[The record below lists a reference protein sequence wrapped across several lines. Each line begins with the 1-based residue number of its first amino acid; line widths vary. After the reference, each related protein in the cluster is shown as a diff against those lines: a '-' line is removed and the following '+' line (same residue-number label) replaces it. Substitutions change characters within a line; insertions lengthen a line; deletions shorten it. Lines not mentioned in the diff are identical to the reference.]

1 LCTGTIEKA
10 LSRQPGVDKVAVS
23 LTHEQALIEYDPSV
37 ARAADLLQTLK
48 DIGYTVSDPR
58 KVRPFDEEERA
69 LVRERG
75 RFLTA
80 LAMSIAAMGLAGYP
94 VNSPWFALC
103 VFSIASL
110 VAFSFVVL
118 RGYGLRWAVVGSALF
133 AAFGAGIYILQLR
146 GAFGG
151 ATPWFA
157 GALALYLIFG
167 VGGHI
172 VHMAASALRR
182 GILNQHVLVECGGFA
197 GLTGG
202 VIGLAFH
209 PPGYPT
215 TAFFSVAVMVLTYH
229 IFSEWLSLIVKT
241 RSSQAV
247 KKLLDLEPDIAYVVK
262 NGKEQEVPLEEVRVG
277 DLVRIRPGARVP
289 VDGQVESGE
298 SDVDESLVTGEP
310 LPVEK
315 RAGDRTVSGSLNGHG
330 TLLVRV
336 TVVGEESF
344 LRQVIRSV
352 EDARA
357 LKPGLLHLV
366 DRVLRVYT
374 PIVLITAAGAT
385 LFWLVVPLIGGGAPD
400 LQRAMFA
407 GLSVL
412 VMGYPCAVGISAPLS
427 IVRGAGEGAER
438 GVLMRT
444 GEAFQALRRVQR
456 VVFDKTG
463 TLTEGHPALREIV
476 TVGCTETELIAQAAA
491 VEASSEHP
499 LARAVVE
506 EALKRGIALPEV
518 QGFEAVAGQG
528 VRARLGDKKLMVGSP
543 AFLAAQKVDLA
554 AQDGRIKELE
564 GRGLTAIGVAREG
577 ALLGL
582 LALGDALRPDAAE
595 TVRRLHALGIRTSL
609 ITGDNEQ
616 AAQHFAG
623 AAGIEEVHARVLP
636 AEKAAL
642 IRHIQENARVAMVGD
657 GINDAPA
664 LMQAEVGIAFG
675 SGADIAIE
683 SADVI
688 ILNKRVGAV
697 LDAYEISRYSY
708 RKIVQNVSLA
718 FLFNGLGIP
727 AAATGLVYPIWGM
740 VAMAASVTTIFINSL
755 WGRGSYFFQAIETV
769 GHAPQMP
776 SSVQAEEGKEVA
788 ESVPLAEV
796 EFLVPNMHCEGCAEK
811 ISTVLTA
818 LPGVREVKPKVP
830 QKHVYVRYEPAK
842 LPAQQLKE
850 ALDKAGFTP
859 IEA

>member
-1 LCTGTIEKA
+1 MSTATTVESTPHFWSEEPSKVPGRRRIRARIGGLHCSLCTGTIEKA
-10 LSRQPGVDKVAVS
+10 LGRRPGVDKVAVS

-37 ARAADLLQTLK
+37 AHAEELLQTLK
-48 DIGYTVSDPR
+48 DIGYTISDPR
-58 KVRPFDEEERA
+58 KLRPFDEEERA

-80 LAMSIAAMGLAGYP
+80 LTMSTAAMGLAGYP
-94 VNSPWFALC
+94 VDSAWFWLC

-118 RGYGLRWAVVGSALF
+118 RSYGLLQAFVGSALL
-133 AAFGAGIYILQLR
+133 AVFGAAIYALQLR
-146 GAFGG
+146 GAFGP
-151 ATPWFA
+151 ATPWLA
-157 GALALYLIFG
+157 GALALSLIFG

-172 VHMAASALRR
+172 VRMAAAALRR
-182 GILNQHVLVECGGFA
+182 GILNQHVLVEFGAFA
-197 GLTGG
+197 GLAGG
-202 VIGLAFH
+202 AIGLAFH
-209 PPGYPT
+209 PLGYPT
-215 TAFFSVAVMVLTYH
+215 TAFFSVAVMVLAYH

-247 KKLLDLEPDIAYVVK
+247 KKLLDLEPDVAYVVK
-262 NGKEQEVPLEEVRVG
+262 DGKEEVVPLEKVRVG
-277 DLVRIRPGARVP
+277 DLVCIRPGQRVP
-289 VDGQVESGE
+289 VDGEVESGE

-315 RAGDRTVSGSLNGHG
+315 RLGDRTLSGSLNGHG

-366 DRVLRVYT
+366 DRVLQIYT
-374 PIVLITAAGAT
+374 PFVLLTAAGAT
-385 LFWLVVPLIGGGAPD
+385 AFWLLAPLLVGSSPD

-427 IVRGAGEGAER
+427 IVRGAGEAAER

-463 TLTEGHPALREIV
+463 TLTEGRPAVRQVVPLTSSEQ
-476 TVGCTETELIAQAAA
+476 ELLTLAAA
-491 VEASSEHP
+491 VEAGSEHP

-506 EALKRGIALPEV
+506 EAFNRGIALSEV
-518 QGFEAVAGQG
+518 QGFEAVPGRG
-528 VRARLGDKKLMVGSP
+528 VKARLGATSLLAGSP
-543 AFLAAQKVDLA
+543 AFLESEGVNVEAQT
-554 AQDGRIKELE
+554 QRIHELE
-564 GRGLTAIGVAREG
+564 ARGLTVIGVAREG
-577 ALLGL
+577 VLLGL
-582 LALGDALRPDAAE
+582 LALGDGLRPDAAD
-595 TVRRLHALGIRTSL
+595 TVRRLHALGIHTSL

-616 AAQHFAG
+616 AALHFAR
-623 AAGIEEVHARVLP
+623 AAGIDEVYARVLP
-636 AEKAAL
+636 AGKATM
-642 IRHIQENARVAMVGD
+642 IRKLQESARVAMVGD

-664 LMQAEVGIAFG
+664 LMQADVGIAFG

-688 ILNKRVGAV
+688 ILNKRLGAV
-697 LDAYEISRYSY
+697 LDAYAVSRYSY
-708 RKIVQNVSLA
+708 RKIVQNVFLA

-740 VAMAASVTTIFINSL
+740 VAMAASVTTIFVNSL
-755 WGRGSYFFQAIETV
+755 WGRGAYFFEAIKTV
-769 GHAPQMP
+769 GHASQIPARA
-776 SSVQAEEGKEVA
+776 QA
-788 ESVPLAEV
+788 
-796 EFLVPNMHCEGCAEK
+796 
-811 ISTVLTA
+811 
-818 LPGVREVKPKVP
+818 
-830 QKHVYVRYEPAK
+830 
-842 LPAQQLKE
+842 
-850 ALDKAGFTP
+850 
-859 IEA
+859 